1 MENISQSIKINFLC
15 NKKYGSS
22 YEEPYI
28 IHCNLP
34 RNNKILDFN
43 KCRTLSVFFL
53 DHFNFRFTLN

>member
-28 IHCNLP
+28 IH
-34 RNNKILDFN
+34 
-43 KCRTLSVFFL
+43 
-53 DHFNFRFTLN
+53 